1 MNYED
6 FIDKLEEYYIDI
18 SEVQE
23 ALGLSDD
30 DIKSWEE
37 SDDPVPEEAVEF
49 LNSEIEKRGADQLEA
64 EE

>member
-30 DIKSWEE
+30 DIKSWE
-37 SDDPVPEEAVEF
+37 
-49 LNSEIEKRGADQLEA
+49 IM
-64 EE
+64 

>member
-1 MNYED
+1 MNYDD
-6 FIDKLEEYYIDI
+6 FLAKLEENYIDI

-30 DIKSWEE
+30 DIKSWDE
-37 SDDPVPEEAVEF
+37 SDEPVPEDAVEF
-49 LNSEIEKRGADQLEA
+49 LNAEIEKRGADQLET

>member
-49 LNSEIEKRGADQLEA
+49 LNSEIEKRRADQLEA

>member
-37 SDDPVPEEAVEF
+37 PDDPVPEEAVEF

>member
-49 LNSEIEKRGADQLEA
+49 LNSEIEKRGADQIEA